1 MSSVKIAFPTT
12 TTGWRA
18 RCERRLG
25 EGTLSGSSAARGLRG
40 KGGFAAEEAPS
51 GGRSEFTQAAPESI
65 PMSLLSHHLSSAA
78 EKHPRSCTLEKL
90 WRKLGVLAGTLLSI
104 VTAENQRRVCPPNPN
119 ESRQCG
125 VDITFACLVGDQVD
139 RRVDRRII
147 EIDRGRR
154 NLITNGKD

>member
-1 MSSVKIAFPTT
+1 MKIAFPTT

-51 GGRSEFTQAAPESI
+51 GGRFEFTQAAPESI
-65 PMSLLSHHLSSAA
+65 PMSLFIASFIVAA
-78 EKHPRSCTLEKL
+78 EKHPRSCTLEKIM
-90 WRKLGVLAGTLLSI
+90 RKLGVLAGTLLSI
-104 VTAENQRRVCPPNPN
+104 VTAKNQRRVCPP
-119 ESRQCG
+119 ESERIRQCR